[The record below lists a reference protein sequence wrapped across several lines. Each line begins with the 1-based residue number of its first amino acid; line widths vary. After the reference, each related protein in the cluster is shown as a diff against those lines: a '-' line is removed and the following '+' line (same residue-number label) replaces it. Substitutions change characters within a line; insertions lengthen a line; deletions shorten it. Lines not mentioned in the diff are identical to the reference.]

1 MTPTAEQPRILNV
14 ESLLAVIPGGSPTG
28 TDLRA
33 NGAPQS
39 TYYRLKDARAAA
51 RATERAMDEG
61 RTPTTSLAAEWRN
74 VLNLTQQALEKES
87 KDLEVACWMVEALV
101 RTHGFAGLREG
112 LTYVTKLVGTYWGTL
127 YSLKDDEG
135 LTTTV
140 APITS
145 LNGIDRDGALIQPIR
160 KVPLTA
166 QGDPPY
172 AAYHYQLALA
182 LEQTTDK
189 ATREKRMGA
198 GVPTVE
204 TFVAAVRASPVPF
217 LKALLADVA
226 GSIAALGLMGEV
238 LREKC
243 GDAAPATSKIR
254 ETLESVQDILRAHTA
269 GLIPPDPVVVAPPPG
284 ANGQSDEDQMGNG
297 IDHTGRT
304 EVDMNAAI
312 GSREDALRLLG
323 KVSAWFRAAEPHSPI
338 AFTLDDVIRRARM
351 TLPELL
357 IELLPDANAR
367 RAFLTSAGIKP
378 TAELAPP
385 ATPEK
390 K

>member
-1 MTPTAEQPRILNV
+1 
-14 ESLLAVIPGGSPTG
+14 
-28 TDLRA
+28 
-33 NGAPQS
+33 
-39 TYYRLKDARAAA
+39 
-51 RATERAMDEG
+51 
-61 RTPTTSLAAEWRN
+61 
-74 VLNLTQQALEKES
+74 
-87 KDLEVACWMVEALV
+87 
-101 RTHGFAGLREG
+101 
-112 LTYVTKLVGTYWGTL
+112 
-127 YSLKDDEG
+127 
-135 LTTTV
+135 
-140 APITS
+140 
-145 LNGIDRDGALIQPIR
+145 
-160 KVPLTA
+160 
-166 QGDPPY
+166 
-172 AAYHYQLALA
+172 
-182 LEQTTDK
+182 
-189 ATREKRMGA
+189 
-198 GVPTVE
+198 VE